1 MQKYILA
8 VALFFNL
15 SAMAPAIADP
25 ISLFVNQC
33 LSYQADIGSFR
44 YAQDLTDKTQ
54 SLEQTLLGL
63 HNINDRLHYYREL
76 TQSAHHG
83 QSLLLCQVHLA
94 DELEQLLSEPHLIQW
109 THYLALLPAP
119 YPQLGSLLQGLSAQI
134 LPIATKSQLH
144 TAQASINFSLK
155 QRQFTLKFND
165 PHCQPFA
172 PALPNSGNNSTA
184 TDNAAHN
191 DTASGYKP
199 VSISRYLFT
208 QPDEACRR
216 SAWQDYQRRLNQRSA
231 AALQLIKQIRSDFA
245 KSQGV
250 NNYGLWQLQQQQLSQ
265 DEIWAYL
272 ASQTQLTQ
280 VKPWNL
286 AQALA
291 KETHRFDALEGEH
304 TLMQLFEALAP
315 LGIRIETLQDYE
327 AKLPPHS
334 ENSPSSKVNLKAPVL
349 DEQHTVV
356 YRIWHNDRLLG
367 EIFSNVGDKNSA
379 YILRQSLPGRQFGQ
393 VALSVQSNILRR
405 SDAIALITGIS
416 DAIAS
421 LGNGAAFYLVAT
433 LGREAQTSI
442 GSLWLSQYLTE
453 AINLAPLS
461 PREQLLDEHKRQFK
475 VFNSKL
481 VLAFYLSPQEGFSA
495 STQKKLAE
503 EFALSFG
510 EPWQDASQLIYA
522 FGAIANEGVSYYLPL
537 WHQSLAQLIF
547 QQSRS
552 LTPEDIFNI
561 LIVNET
567 YAPLKD
573 QLAQLISGPV
583 DPLSL
588 IRRFTHASITQE

>member
-8 VALFFNL
+8 AALFFNL

-25 ISLFVNQC
+25 LSLFVNQC
-33 LSYQADIGSFR
+33 LSYQADTGSFK
-44 YAQDLTDKTQ
+44 YAQDLADKAQ
-54 SLEQTLLGL
+54 ALEQTLLGL

-76 TQSAHHG
+76 THGAHHG

-94 DELEQLLSEPHLIQW
+94 DELEQLLSEPYLIQW

-119 YPQLGSLLQGLSAQI
+119 YPQLSALLRGLSAQV

-144 TAQASINFSLK
+144 TAQGSINYSLK

-165 PHCQPFA
+165 PHCLPSA
-172 PALPNSGNNSTA
+172 ALQA
-184 TDNAAHN
+184 VAN
-191 DTASGYKP
+191 DSPSEYKA
-199 VSISRYLFT
+199 VSISHYLLT

-216 SAWQDYQRRLNQRSA
+216 SAWRDYQRRLSQRSA
-231 AALQLIKQIRSDFA
+231 AALQLIKQIRTDLAKNQGFA
-245 KSQGV
+245 
-250 NNYGLWQLQQQQLSQ
+250 NYALWQLNQQQLNQ
-265 DEIWAYL
+265 DEIRAFL

-280 VKPWNL
+280 VTPWNL

-291 KETHRFDALEGEH
+291 QAPHSFNALNGEH
-304 TLMQLFEALAP
+304 TLMQLFAALTP
-315 LGIRIETLQDYE
+315 LGIRVESLHDYE
-327 AKLPPHS
+327 TKLQPDRHLPLSSQTSLEAPELIGQHS
-334 ENSPSSKVNLKAPVL
+334 M
-349 DEQHTVV
+349 V
-356 YRIWHNDRLLG
+356 YRVWHHDRMLG
-367 EIFSNVGDKNSA
+367 EIFSNDGTVNKA

-393 VALSVQSNILRR
+393 VALSVQTNLTRR
-405 SDAIALITGIS
+405 SDAMSLIQAIS

-433 LGREAQTSI
+433 LGRESQTSI
-442 GSLWLSQYLTE
+442 GSLWLNQYLTQ

-461 PREQLLDEHKRQFK
+461 PREQLLAEHKHQSR

-481 VLAFYLSPQEGFSA
+481 ALAFYSTAQQDFSV
-495 STQKKLAE
+495 STQKKLTE

-510 EPWQDASQLIYA
+510 EPWPEASQLIYA
-522 FGAIANEGVSYYLPL
+522 FGAIANEGVNYYLPL
-537 WHQSLAQLIF
+537 WHYSLAQLIF
-547 QQSRS
+547 QQSSS
-552 LTPEDIFNI
+552 LTPEEVFNI

-588 IRRFTHASITQE
+588 IRRFTHANTTQE

>member
-54 SLEQTLLGL
+54 ALEQTLLGL

-76 TQSAHHG
+76 TRSAHHG

-119 YPQLGSLLQGLSAQI
+119 YPLLGSLLQGLSAQI

-165 PHCQPFA
+165 PHCQPF
-172 PALPNSGNNSTA
+172 PSVRRNNSTA
-184 TDNAAHN
+184 TDNAAH
-191 DTASGYKP
+191 DDSASGDQTI
-199 VSISRYLFT
+199 SISRYLFT

-216 SAWQDYQRRLNQRSA
+216 SAWQDYQRRLSQRSA
-231 AALQLIKQIRSDFA
+231 AALQVIKQIRSDFA
-245 KSQGV
+245 QSQGV

-265 DEIWAYL
+265 DEICAYL

-315 LGIRIETLQDYE
+315 LGIRIETLQNYE
-327 AKLPPHS
+327 AKLPSHK
-334 ENSPSSKVNLKAPVL
+334 ENSPSSKASLEAPVL
-349 DEQHTVV
+349 DEQHTKV

-367 EIFSNVGDKNSA
+367 EIFSSVGDKNSA

-393 VALSVQSNILRR
+393 VALSVQSKILRR
-405 SDAIALITGIS
+405 SDAMALITAIS

-421 LGNGAAFYLVAT
+421 LGNGASFYLVAT
-433 LGREAQTSI
+433 LGRKAQTSI
-442 GSLWLSQYLTE
+442 GSLWLSQYLSQ
-453 AINLAPLS
+453 AINLTPLS
-461 PREQLLDEHKRQFK
+461 PRERLLDEHKYQSK

-481 VLAFYLSPQEGFSA
+481 ALAFYLSPQEGFSA
-495 STQKKLAE
+495 STQKKLAND
-503 EFALSFG
+503 FALSFG

-537 WHQSLAQLIF
+537 WHHSLAQLIF
-547 QQSRS
+547 QQSNS
-552 LTPEDIFNI
+552 LTPEDVFNI